1 MPETQTAQSPT
12 LAARNEGQSLWLDY
26 IRRSLMDSGQL
37 QRLVDEDALRGL
49 TSNPAIFQ
57 KAIGGSDEYD
67 DAIAAFLN
75 EDPTMEPGEIYE
87 RLAVEDIRR
96 AADILRPV
104 YDETGYDGVVSLE
117 VSPHLAHDTEGT
129 LEEAR
134 RLWDAVD
141 RPNLMIKVPATDEG
155 IPAIEQL
162 LSEGINV
169 NVTLMFSLDH
179 YEKVAQAYLDGLRRA
194 DDPSGIVSV
203 ASFFVS
209 RVAREVDTRL
219 EERGLTDE
227 VDVDGSDVAIA
238 NAKRAYQRFLEIFHG
253 DEFTDLREQ
262 GAFVQRPLWASTST
276 KDPSRSDVLYV
287 DSLIGRETV
296 NTIPPGT
303 LDAFRDHG
311 TVSGQTATDDLD
323 RADAVLRRLAEVGID
338 LDDVTETLQERGV
351 EKFSNP
357 FDDLMATLEQKR
369 NEIRDERPDP
379 VSFRLNGYEERVVE
393 RLQTWKTDDFACR
406 LWRHDPTL
414 WADEDTPEITNRLG
428 WLDLPEAMQD
438 QAEEITAFADSVK
451 DAFDDVVVLGMGGSS
466 LAPDGFSTVFD
477 AADGYPDLT
486 VLDSTHPDAVTALAD
501 DLDLA
506 RTLFVV
512 ASKSGTTTETL
523 SFFRYFWDRVSDVTD
538 TPGDHFVANTDPGS
552 NLEEL
557 GQERNFRAVFLA
569 PSDVGG
575 RYSALT
581 PFGLVPAA
589 LMGIDIAQLLDRAW
603 AAEAGS
609 DFCVE
614 APNNAGL
621 ALGAALGE
629 LATAGRSPETTSSL
643 RSGRDKVTFV
653 TSPTLDAFPAWQEQ
667 LIAES
672 TGKDDTGIVPVAD
685 EPLAGP
691 EAYGDDR
698 VFVYFYLDGEQDR
711 DTVDTLEALED
722 AGHPVIS
729 IRLDDRYDLAREMYR
744 WEMGVASAGAILGI
758 HPFNQPNVEA
768 AKRLARE
775 AMRAEDGA
783 GGETRTI
790 AADDEAVLEQ
800 ELADWLDAADDTSY
814 LGVQAYL
821 APTDETTAALHDLV
835 SALRDRTGL
844 ATTLGYGPRFL
855 HSTGQ
860 LHKGGPPNGLF
871 LQLVDTPRDDVPV
884 PETDFTFKELIA
896 AQATGDY
903 QALQDADRTVLRVRV
918 EADSLGDLVET
929 IRAR

>member
-1 MPETQTAQSPT
+1 MPETKAAQSPT

-26 IRRSLMDSGQL
+26 IRRSLMASGQL
-37 QRLVDEDALRGL
+37 DRLIEEDALRGL

-67 DAIAAFLN
+67 EAIAAFLGEN
-75 EDPTMEPGEIYE
+75 PEMDAGEIYE

-104 YDETGYDGVVSLE
+104 YDETGIDGVVSLE

-129 LEEAR
+129 IEEAR

-194 DDPSGIVSV
+194 DDPTGIVSV

-219 EERGLTDE
+219 DERGLADE
-227 VDVDGSDVAIA
+227 VGFDGSDVAIA
-238 NAKRAYQRFLEIFHG
+238 NAKRAYQRFREIFHG
-253 DEFTDLREQ
+253 DAFADLHEQ
-262 GAFVQRPLWASTST
+262 GAHVQRPLWASTST

-287 DSLIGRETV
+287 ESLIGAETV
-296 NTIPPGT
+296 NTIPPDT

-311 TVSGQTATDDLD
+311 TVTGQTVTDDLD
-323 RADAVLRRLAEVGID
+323 RADAVLTRLAEVGID

-357 FDDLMATLEQKR
+357 FDDLMDTLALKR
-369 NEIRDERPDP
+369 EEIRDERPDP
-379 VSFRLNGYEERVVE
+379 VSFHLGGHEDRVVE
-393 RLQTWKTDDFACR
+393 RLHAWQNDDFACR
-406 LWRHDPTL
+406 MWRRDPTL
-414 WADEDTPEITNRLG
+414 WAEEDTPEITNRLG
-428 WLDLPEAMQD
+428 WLNLPESMQE

-466 LAPDGFSTVFD
+466 LAPDVFGKVFD

-501 DLDLA
+501 DLALE

-523 SFFRYFWDRVSDVTD
+523 SFFRYFWDRVSGVTD

-552 NLEEL
+552 DLVALGEER
-557 GQERNFRAVFLA
+557 GFRAVFRA
-569 PSDVGG
+569 PPDVGG

-589 LMGIDIAQLLDRAW
+589 LMGIDLQRLLDRAW

-621 ALGAALGE
+621 ELGAALGE
-629 LATAGRSPETTSSL
+629 LATAGR
-643 RSGRDKVTFV
+643 DKVTFV
-653 TSPTLDAFPAWQEQ
+653 TSPSLEAFPAWQEQ

-672 TGKDDTGIVPVAD
+672 TGKDDTGIVPVD
-685 EPLAGP
+685 GEPLAGP
-691 EAYGDDR
+691 KAYGDDR
-698 VFVYFYLDGEQDR
+698 IFVYFYLDGEQDR
-711 DTVDTLEALED
+711 ATIGKLDALEE

-744 WEMGVASAGAILGI
+744 WEMGVAAAGATLGI

-768 AKRLARE
+768 AKRLATE
-775 AMRAEDGA
+775 AMNAEDGA
-783 GGETRTI
+783 GGNVGGQTRTI
-790 AADDEAVLEQ
+790 VADDTGALQQAVGDWLGAADE
-800 ELADWLDAADDTSY
+800 TSY

-821 APTDETTAALHDLV
+821 APTAAAEEALRTLQET
-835 SALRDRTGL
+835 LRDRTGL

-871 LQLVDTPRDDVPV
+871 LQLVDTPSDEVSV
-884 PETDFTFKELIA
+884 PETDYTFTELIA

-903 QALQDADRTVLRVRV
+903 QALQEADRTVLRVRA
-918 EADSLGDLVET
+918 EASDLSRLVDAIE
-929 IRAR
+929 AQSA

>member
-1 MPETQTAQSPT
+1 MPETKAAQSPT

-26 IRRSLMDSGQL
+26 IRRSLMASGQL
-37 QRLVDEDALRGL
+37 DRLIEEDALRGL

-67 DAIAAFLN
+67 EAIAAFLGEN
-75 EDPTMEPGEIYE
+75 PEMDAGEIYE

-104 YDETGYDGVVSLE
+104 YDETGIDGVVSLE

-129 LEEAR
+129 IEEAR

-194 DDPSGIVSV
+194 DDPTGIVSV

-219 EERGLTDE
+219 DERGLADE
-227 VDVDGSDVAIA
+227 VGFDGSDVAIA
-238 NAKRAYQRFLEIFHG
+238 NAKRAYQRFREIFHG
-253 DEFTDLREQ
+253 DAFADLREQ
-262 GAFVQRPLWASTST
+262 GAHVQRPLWASTST

-287 DSLIGRETV
+287 ESLIGAETV
-296 NTIPPGT
+296 NTIPPDT

-311 TVSGQTATDDLD
+311 TVTGQTVTDDLD
-323 RADAVLRRLAEVGID
+323 RADAVLTRLAEVGID

-357 FDDLMATLEQKR
+357 FDDLMDTLALKR
-369 NEIRDERPDP
+369 EEIRDERPDP
-379 VSFRLNGYEERVVE
+379 VSFHLGGHEDRVVE
-393 RLQTWKTDDFACR
+393 RLHAWQNDDFACR
-406 LWRHDPTL
+406 MWRRDPTL
-414 WADEDTPEITNRLG
+414 WAEEDTPEITNRLG
-428 WLDLPEAMQD
+428 WLNLPESMQE

-466 LAPDGFSTVFD
+466 LAPDVFGKVFD

-501 DLDLA
+501 DLALE

-523 SFFRYFWDRVSDVTD
+523 SFFRYFWDRVSGVTD

-552 NLEEL
+552 DLVALGEER
-557 GQERNFRAVFLA
+557 GFRAVFRA
-569 PSDVGG
+569 PPDVGG

-589 LMGIDIAQLLDRAW
+589 LMGIDLQRLLDRAW

-621 ALGAALGE
+621 ELGAALGE
-629 LATAGRSPETTSSL
+629 LATAGR
-643 RSGRDKVTFV
+643 DKVTFV
-653 TSPTLDAFPAWQEQ
+653 TSPSLEAFPAWQEQ

-672 TGKDDTGIVPVAD
+672 TGKDDTGIVPVD
-685 EPLAGP
+685 GEPLAGP
-691 EAYGDDR
+691 KAYGDDR

-711 DTVDTLEALED
+711 ATIGKLDALEE

-744 WEMGVASAGAILGI
+744 WEMGVAAAGAILGI

-768 AKRLARE
+768 AKRLATE
-775 AMRAEDGA
+775 AMNAEDGA
-783 GGETRTI
+783 GGNVGGQTRTI
-790 AADDEAVLEQ
+790 VADDTGALQQAVGDWLGAADE
-800 ELADWLDAADDTSY
+800 TSY

-821 APTDETTAALHDLV
+821 APTAATEEALRTLQET
-835 SALRDRTGL
+835 LRDRTGL

-871 LQLVDTPRDDVPV
+871 LQLVDTPSDEVSV
-884 PETDFTFKELIA
+884 PETDYTFTELIA

-903 QALQDADRTVLRVRV
+903 QALQEADRTVLRVRA
-918 EADSLGDLVET
+918 EASDLSRLVDAIE
-929 IRAR
+929 AQSA

>member
-1 MPETQTAQSPT
+1 MPETKAAQSPT

-26 IRRSLMDSGQL
+26 IRRSLMASGQL
-37 QRLVDEDALRGL
+37 DRLIEEDALRGL

-67 DAIAAFLN
+67 EAIAAFLGEN
-75 EDPTMEPGEIYE
+75 PEMDAGEIYE

-104 YDETGYDGVVSLE
+104 YDETGIDGVVSLE

-129 LEEAR
+129 IEEAR

-194 DDPSGIVSV
+194 DDPTGIVSV

-219 EERGLTDE
+219 DERGLADE
-227 VDVDGSDVAIA
+227 VGFDGSDVAIA
-238 NAKRAYQRFLEIFHG
+238 NAKRAYQRFREIFHG
-253 DEFTDLREQ
+253 DAFADLREQ
-262 GAFVQRPLWASTST
+262 GAHVQRPLWASTST

-287 DSLIGRETV
+287 ESLIGAETV
-296 NTIPPGT
+296 NTIPPDT

-311 TVSGQTATDDLD
+311 TVTGQTVTDDLD
-323 RADAVLRRLAEVGID
+323 RADTVLNRLAEVGID

-357 FDDLMATLEQKR
+357 FDDLMNTLALKR
-369 NEIRDERPDP
+369 EEIRDERPDP
-379 VSFRLNGYEERVVE
+379 VSFHLGGHEDRVVE
-393 RLQTWKTDDFACR
+393 RLHAWQNDDFACR
-406 LWRHDPTL
+406 MWRRDPTL
-414 WADEDTPEITNRLG
+414 WAEEDTPEITNRLG
-428 WLDLPEAMQD
+428 WLNLPESMQE
-438 QAEEITAFADSVK
+438 QAEEITSFADSVK

-466 LAPDGFSTVFD
+466 LAPDVFGKVFD

-501 DLDLA
+501 DLALE

-523 SFFRYFWDRVSDVTD
+523 SFFRYFWDRVSGVTD

-552 NLEEL
+552 DLVALGEER
-557 GQERNFRAVFLA
+557 GFRAVFRA
-569 PSDVGG
+569 PPDVGG

-589 LMGIDIAQLLDRAW
+589 LMGIDLQRLLDRAW

-621 ALGAALGE
+621 ELGAALGE
-629 LATAGRSPETTSSL
+629 LATAGR
-643 RSGRDKVTFV
+643 DKVTFV
-653 TSPTLDAFPAWQEQ
+653 TSPSLEAFPAWQEQ

-672 TGKDDTGIVPVAD
+672 TGKDDTGIVPVD
-685 EPLAGP
+685 GEPLAGP
-691 EAYGDDR
+691 KAYGDDR

-711 DTVDTLEALED
+711 ATIGKLDALEE

-744 WEMGVASAGAILGI
+744 WEMGVAAAGAILGI

-768 AKRLARE
+768 AKRLATE
-775 AMRAEDGA
+775 AMNAEDGA
-783 GGETRTI
+783 GGNVGGQTRTI
-790 AADDEAVLEQ
+790 VADDTGALQQAVGDWLGAADE
-800 ELADWLDAADDTSY
+800 TSY

-821 APTDETTAALHDLV
+821 APTAATEEALRTLQET
-835 SALRDRTGL
+835 LRDRTGL

-871 LQLVDTPRDDVPV
+871 LQLVDTPSDEVSV
-884 PETDFTFKELIA
+884 PETDYTFTELIA

-903 QALQDADRTVLRVRV
+903 QALQEADRTVLRVRA
-918 EADSLGDLVET
+918 EASDLSRLVDAIE
-929 IRAR
+929 AQSA

>member
-1 MPETQTAQSPT
+1 MPETKAAQSPT

-26 IRRSLMDSGQL
+26 IRRSLMASGQL
-37 QRLVDEDALRGL
+37 DRLIEEDALRGL

-67 DAIAAFLN
+67 EAIAAFLGEN
-75 EDPTMEPGEIYE
+75 PEMDAGEIYE

-104 YDETGYDGVVSLE
+104 YDETGIDGVVSLE

-129 LEEAR
+129 IEEAR

-194 DDPSGIVSV
+194 DDPTGIVSV

-219 EERGLTDE
+219 DERGLADE
-227 VDVDGSDVAIA
+227 VGFDGSDVAIA
-238 NAKRAYQRFLEIFHG
+238 NAKRAYQRFREIFHG
-253 DEFTDLREQ
+253 DAFADLREQ
-262 GAFVQRPLWASTST
+262 GAHVQRPLWASTST

-287 DSLIGRETV
+287 ESLIGAETV
-296 NTIPPGT
+296 NTIPPDT

-311 TVSGQTATDDLD
+311 TVTGQTVTDDLD
-323 RADAVLRRLAEVGID
+323 RADAVLNRLAEVGID

-357 FDDLMATLEQKR
+357 FDDLMDTLALKR
-369 NEIRDERPDP
+369 EEIRDERPDP
-379 VSFRLNGYEERVVE
+379 VSFHLGGHEDRVVE
-393 RLQTWKTDDFACR
+393 RLHAWQNDDFACR
-406 LWRHDPTL
+406 MWRRDPTL
-414 WADEDTPEITNRLG
+414 WAEEDTPEITNRLG
-428 WLDLPEAMQD
+428 WLNLPESMQE

-466 LAPDGFSTVFD
+466 LAPDVFGKVFD

-501 DLDLA
+501 DLALE

-523 SFFRYFWDRVSDVTD
+523 SFFRYFWDRVSGVTD

-552 NLEEL
+552 DLVALGEER
-557 GQERNFRAVFLA
+557 GFRAVFRA
-569 PSDVGG
+569 PPDVGG

-589 LMGIDIAQLLDRAW
+589 LMGIDLQRLLDRAW

-621 ALGAALGE
+621 ELGAALGE
-629 LATAGRSPETTSSL
+629 LATAGR
-643 RSGRDKVTFV
+643 DKVTFV
-653 TSPTLDAFPAWQEQ
+653 TSPSLEAFPAWQEQ

-672 TGKDDTGIVPVAD
+672 TGKDDTGIVPVD
-685 EPLAGP
+685 GEPLAGP
-691 EAYGDDR
+691 KAYGDDR

-711 DTVDTLEALED
+711 ATIGKLDALEE

-744 WEMGVASAGAILGI
+744 WEMGVAAAGAILGI

-768 AKRLARE
+768 AKRLATE
-775 AMRAEDGA
+775 AMNAEDGA
-783 GGETRTI
+783 GGNVGGQTRTI
-790 AADDEAVLEQ
+790 VADDTGALQQAVGDWLGAADE
-800 ELADWLDAADDTSY
+800 TSY

-821 APTDETTAALHDLV
+821 APTAATEEALRTLQET
-835 SALRDRTGL
+835 LRDRTGL

-871 LQLVDTPRDDVPV
+871 LQLVDTPSDEVSV
-884 PETDFTFKELIA
+884 PETDYTFTELIA

-903 QALQDADRTVLRVRV
+903 QALQEADRTVLRVRA
-918 EADSLGDLVET
+918 EASDLSRLVDAIE
-929 IRAR
+929 AQSA

>member
-1 MPETQTAQSPT
+1 MPETKAAQSPT

-26 IRRSLMDSGQL
+26 IRRSLMASGQL
-37 QRLVDEDALRGL
+37 DRLIEEDALRGL

-67 DAIAAFLN
+67 EAIAAFLGEN
-75 EDPTMEPGEIYE
+75 PEMDAGEIYE

-104 YDETGYDGVVSLE
+104 YDETGIDGVVSLE

-129 LEEAR
+129 IEEAR

-194 DDPSGIVSV
+194 DDPTGIVSV

-219 EERGLTDE
+219 DERGLADE
-227 VDVDGSDVAIA
+227 VGFNGSDVAIA
-238 NAKRAYQRFLEIFHG
+238 NAKRAYQRFREIFHG
-253 DEFTDLREQ
+253 DAFADLREQ
-262 GAFVQRPLWASTST
+262 GAHVQRPLWASTST

-287 DSLIGRETV
+287 ESLIGAETV
-296 NTIPPGT
+296 NTIPPDT

-311 TVSGQTATDDLD
+311 TVTGQTVTDDLD
-323 RADAVLRRLAEVGID
+323 RADTVLNRLAEVGID

-357 FDDLMATLEQKR
+357 FDDLMNTLALKR
-369 NEIRDERPDP
+369 EEIRDERPDP
-379 VSFRLNGYEERVVE
+379 VSFHLGGHEDRVVE
-393 RLQTWKTDDFACR
+393 RLHAWQNDDFACR
-406 LWRHDPTL
+406 MWRRDPTL
-414 WADEDTPEITNRLG
+414 WAEEDTPEITNRLG
-428 WLDLPEAMQD
+428 WLNLPESMQE
-438 QAEEITAFADSVK
+438 QAEEITSFADSVK

-466 LAPDGFSTVFD
+466 LAPDVFGKVFD

-501 DLDLA
+501 DLALE

-523 SFFRYFWDRVSDVTD
+523 SFFRYFWDRVSGVTD

-552 NLEEL
+552 DLVALGEER
-557 GQERNFRAVFLA
+557 GFRAVFRA
-569 PSDVGG
+569 PPDVGG

-589 LMGIDIAQLLDRAW
+589 LMGIDLQRLLDRAW

-621 ALGAALGE
+621 ELGAALGE
-629 LATAGRSPETTSSL
+629 LATAGR
-643 RSGRDKVTFV
+643 DKVTFV
-653 TSPTLDAFPAWQEQ
+653 TSPSLEAFPAWQEQ

-672 TGKDDTGIVPVAD
+672 TGKDDTGIVPVD
-685 EPLAGP
+685 GEPLAGP
-691 EAYGDDR
+691 KAYGDDR

-711 DTVDTLEALED
+711 ATIGKLDALEE

-744 WEMGVASAGAILGI
+744 WEMGVAAAGAILGI

-768 AKRLARE
+768 AKRLATE
-775 AMRAEDGA
+775 AMNAEDGA
-783 GGETRTI
+783 GGNVGGQTRTI
-790 AADDEAVLEQ
+790 VADDTGALRQAVGDWLGAADE
-800 ELADWLDAADDTSY
+800 TSY

-821 APTDETTAALHDLV
+821 APTAATEEALRTLQET
-835 SALRDRTGL
+835 LRDRTGL

-871 LQLVDTPRDDVPV
+871 LQLVDTPSDEVSV
-884 PETDFTFKELIA
+884 PETDYTFTELIA

-903 QALQDADRTVLRVRV
+903 QALQEADRTVLRVRA
-918 EADSLGDLVET
+918 EASDLSRLVDAIE
-929 IRAR
+929 AQSA

>member
-1 MPETQTAQSPT
+1 MPETKAAPPPT
-12 LAARNEGQSLWLDY
+12 LAAREEGQSLWLDY
-26 IRRSLMDSGQL
+26 IRRSLMSSGQL
-37 QRLVDEDALRGL
+37 DRLIEEDALRGL

-67 DAIAAFLN
+67 DAIAAFLD
-75 EDPTMEPGEIYE
+75 EDPSMQPSEIYE
-87 RLAVEDIRR
+87 RLAIEDIRR

-104 YDETGYDGVVSLE
+104 YDETGVDGVVSLE
-117 VSPHLAHDTEGT
+117 VSPHLAHDTGGT
-129 LEEAR
+129 IEEAR

-141 RPNLMIKVPATDEG
+141 RPNLMIKVPATDAG

-209 RVAREVDTRL
+209 RVAREVDNRL
-219 EERGLTDE
+219 DERGLTDE
-227 VDVDGSDVAIA
+227 VDFDGSDVAIA
-238 NAKRAYQRFLEIFHG
+238 NAKRAYQRFREIFHG
-253 DEFTDLREQ
+253 DTFADLREQ

-276 KDPSRSDVLYV
+276 KDPTRSDVLYV
-287 DSLIGRETV
+287 ESLIGEQTV
-296 NTIPPGT
+296 NTVPPDT

-311 TVSGQTATDDLD
+311 TVRGQTVTAGLD
-323 RADAVLRRLAEVGID
+323 RAEEVLQRLDDVGID

-351 EKFSNP
+351 EKFVDP
-357 FDDLMATLEQKR
+357 FDDLMETLEQKR
-369 NEIRDERPDP
+369 EEISDQATDP
-379 VSFRLNGYEERVVE
+379 VSFDLGGYEDRVVQ
-393 RLQTWKTDDFACR
+393 RLRTWQTDDFACR
-406 LWRHDPTL
+406 VWRRDPTL

-428 WLDLPEAMQD
+428 WLDLPESMQGE
-438 QAEEITAFADSVK
+438 AEKITAFADSVK
-451 DAFDDVVVLGMGGSS
+451 DEFDEVVVLGMGGSS
-466 LAPDGFSTVFD
+466 LAPDVFGKVFD
-477 AADGYPDLT
+477 AKDGYPDLR

-501 DLDLA
+501 ELPLD

-523 SFFRYFWDRVSDVTD
+523 SFFRYFWDQVSEVTD

-557 GQERNFRAVFLA
+557 GRKRNFRAVFLA
-569 PSDVGG
+569 PPDVGG

-589 LMGIDIAQLLDRAW
+589 LMGIDIKNLLDRAW
-603 AAEAGS
+603 SASEAS
-609 DFCVE
+609 AFCVE

-621 ALGAALGE
+621 ELGAALGE
-629 LATAGRSPETTSSL
+629 LAEA
-643 RSGRDKVTFV
+643 GRDKVTFV

-672 TGKDDTGIVPVAD
+672 TGKDDTGIVPIAD
-685 EPLAGP
+685 EPLADP
-691 EAYGDDR
+691 DTYGNDR
-698 VFVYFYLDGEQDR
+698 VFVYFYLRKPSEQDR
-711 DTVDTLEALED
+711 DTIETLDALDEAR
-722 AGHPVIS
+722 HPVIR

-744 WEMGVASAGAILGI
+744 WEMGVASAGAVLGI

-775 AMRAEDGA
+775 AMQSDDGA
-783 GGETRTI
+783 SGDTRTI
-790 AADDEAVLEQ
+790 VADDTGALEQ
-800 ELADWLDAADDTSY
+800 ALGDWLDAADATSY

-821 APTDETTAALHDLV
+821 APTDETTEALNDLV
-835 SALRDRTGL
+835 STLRDRTGL

-871 LQLVDTPRDDVPV
+871 LQLVDTPSDDVPV
-884 PETDFTFKELIA
+884 PETDYTFKELIA
-896 AQATGDY
+896 AQSTGDY
-903 QALQDADRTVLRVRV
+903 QALQETDHTVLRVRV
-918 EADSLGDLVET
+918 DPSELGRIVGAIEAQGK
-929 IRAR
+929 

>member
-1 MPETQTAQSPT
+1 MPETQAASTPT
-12 LAARNEGQSLWLDY
+12 RAVREEGQSLWLDY
-26 IRRSLMDSGQL
+26 IRRSLVTSGQL
-37 QRLVDEDALRGL
+37 DRLIEEDALRGL

-67 DAIAAFLN
+67 EAIAAFLD
-75 EDPTMEPGEIYE
+75 EDPSMDAAALYE

-96 AADILRPV
+96 AADALRPV
-104 YDETGYDGVVSLE
+104 YDETGVDGVVSLE

-129 LEEAR
+129 VEEAR
-134 RLWDAVD
+134 RLWNAVH
-141 RPNLMIKVPATDEG
+141 RPNIMIKVPATEAG

-179 YEKVAQAYLDGLRRA
+179 YEKVAQAYLDGLHRA
-194 DDPSGIVSV
+194 DDPTGIISV

-219 EERGLTDE
+219 EERGLADD
-227 VDVDGSDVAIA
+227 VDFDGSDVAIA
-238 NAKRAYQRFLEIFHG
+238 NAKMVYQRFREIFHG
-253 DEFTDLREQ
+253 EAFADLRDQ

-287 DSLIGRETV
+287 ESLIGDQTV
-296 NTIPPGT
+296 NTIPPHT

-311 TVSGQTATDDLD
+311 TVAGQTVTDDLD
-323 RADAVLRRLAEVGID
+323 RATAVLDRLEEVGID

-351 EKFSNP
+351 KKFVAP
-357 FDDLMATLEQKR
+357 FDDLMETLEEKR
-369 NEIRDERPDP
+369 EEIAGHSPDP
-379 VSFRLNGYEERVVE
+379 VSFHLGGYEGRVVG
-393 RLQTWKTDDFACR
+393 RLQTWQNEDFACR

-428 WLDLPEAMQD
+428 WLDLPEAMQEEV
-438 QAEEITAFADSVK
+438 EEIEAFADGVK
-451 DAFDDVVVLGMGGSS
+451 DDFGDVVVLGMGGSS
-466 LAPDGFSTVFD
+466 LAPDVYSKVFG
-477 AADGYPDLT
+477 AAEGYPDVT
-486 VLDSTHPDAVTALAD
+486 VLDSTHPSAVQTLEAE
-501 DLDLA
+501 LDLSK
-506 RTLFVV
+506 TLFVV

-523 SFFRYFWDRVSDVTD
+523 SFFRYFWDRVREITD

-552 NLEEL
+552 NLEKIGREH
-557 GQERNFRAVFLA
+557 NFRAVFLA

-589 LMGIDIAQLLDRAW
+589 LMGADLSTMLERAW
-603 AAEAGS
+603 SAEEAS
-609 DFCVE
+609 AFCVE
-614 APNNAGL
+614 APQNAGL
-621 ALGAALGE
+621 ELGAALGE
-629 LATAGRSPETTSSL
+629 LAEA
-643 RSGRDKVTFV
+643 GRDKVTFV
-653 TSPTLDAFPAWQEQ
+653 TSPSLDSVPAWLEQ

-691 EAYGDDR
+691 ETYGDDR
-698 VFVYFYLDGEQDR
+698 VFVYLYLDGEQDR
-711 DTVDTLEALED
+711 ATIERLDALDEA
-722 AGHPVIS
+722 GYPVIS
-729 IRLDDRYDLAREMYR
+729 TRLDDEYDLTREMYR
-744 WEMGVASAGAILGI
+744 WEMGVAAAGAVLGI

-775 AMRAEDGA
+775 AMQSRQSSGGA

-790 AADDEAVLEQ
+790 VADDAGALEQ
-800 ELADWLDAADDTSY
+800 ALANWVDAADPTSY
-814 LGVQAYL
+814 IGVQAYL
-821 APTDETTAALHDLV
+821 APTDETTRRLRDLV
-835 SALRDRTGL
+835 TALRDGTGL

-871 LQLVDTPRDDVPV
+871 LQLVDTPTDEVPV
-884 PETDFTFKELIA
+884 PETDYTFKELIA

-903 QALQDADRTVLRVRV
+903 QALREADRTVLRVRV
-918 EADSLGDLVET
+918 DEASLRTLIEAVEGQVE
-929 IRAR
+929 

>member
-1 MPETQTAQSPT
+1 MPETKAAQSPT

-26 IRRSLMDSGQL
+26 IRRSLMASGQL
-37 QRLVDEDALRGL
+37 DRLIEEDALRGL

-67 DAIAAFLN
+67 EAIAAFLGEN
-75 EDPTMEPGEIYE
+75 PEMDAGEIYE

-104 YDETGYDGVVSLE
+104 YDETGIDGVVSLE

-129 LEEAR
+129 IEEAR

-162 LSEGINV
+162 LSERINV

-194 DDPSGIVSV
+194 DDPTGIVSV

-219 EERGLTDE
+219 DERGLADE
-227 VDVDGSDVAIA
+227 VGFDGSDVAIA
-238 NAKRAYQRFLEIFHG
+238 NAKRAYQRFREIFHG
-253 DEFTDLREQ
+253 DAFADLREQ
-262 GAFVQRPLWASTST
+262 GAYVQRPLWASTST

-287 DSLIGRETV
+287 ESLIGAETV
-296 NTIPPGT
+296 NTIPPDT

-311 TVSGQTATDDLD
+311 TVTGQTVTDDLD
-323 RADAVLRRLAEVGID
+323 RADAVLTRLAEVGID

-357 FDDLMATLEQKR
+357 FDDLMDTLALKR
-369 NEIRDERPDP
+369 EEIRNERPDP
-379 VSFRLNGYEERVVE
+379 VSFHLGGHEDRVVE
-393 RLQTWKTDDFACR
+393 RLHAWQNDDFACR
-406 LWRHDPTL
+406 MWRRDPTL
-414 WADEDTPEITNRLG
+414 WAEEDTPEITNRLG
-428 WLDLPEAMQD
+428 WLNLPESMQE
-438 QAEEITAFADSVK
+438 QAEEITSFADSVK

-466 LAPDGFSTVFD
+466 LAPDVFGKVFD

-501 DLDLA
+501 DLALE

-523 SFFRYFWDRVSDVTD
+523 SFFRYFWDRVSGVTD

-552 NLEEL
+552 DLVALGEER
-557 GQERNFRAVFLA
+557 GSRAVFRA
-569 PSDVGG
+569 PPDVGG

-589 LMGIDIAQLLDRAW
+589 LMGIDLQRLLDRAW

-621 ALGAALGE
+621 ELGAALGE
-629 LATAGRSPETTSSL
+629 LATAGR
-643 RSGRDKVTFV
+643 DKVTFV
-653 TSPTLDAFPAWQEQ
+653 TSPSLEAFPAWQEQ

-672 TGKDDTGIVPVAD
+672 TGKDDTGIVPVD
-685 EPLAGP
+685 GEPLAGP
-691 EAYGDDR
+691 KAYGDDR

-711 DTVDTLEALED
+711 ATIGKLDALEE

-744 WEMGVASAGAILGI
+744 WEMGVAAAGAILGI

-768 AKRLARE
+768 AKRLATE
-775 AMRAEDGA
+775 AMNAEDGA
-783 GGETRTI
+783 GGNVGGQTRTI
-790 AADDEAVLEQ
+790 VADDTGALQQAVGDWLGAADE
-800 ELADWLDAADDTSY
+800 TSY

-821 APTDETTAALHDLV
+821 APTAATEEALRTLQET
-835 SALRDRTGL
+835 LRDRTGL

-871 LQLVDTPRDDVPV
+871 LQLVDTPSDEVSV
-884 PETDFTFKELIA
+884 PETDYTFTELIA

-903 QALQDADRTVLRVRV
+903 QALQEADRTVLRVRA
-918 EADSLGDLVET
+918 EASDVSRLVDAIE
-929 IRAR
+929 AQSA

>member
-1 MPETQTAQSPT
+1 MPETKAAQSPT

-26 IRRSLMDSGQL
+26 IRRSLMASGQL
-37 QRLVDEDALRGL
+37 DRLIEEDALRGL

-67 DAIAAFLN
+67 EAIAAFLGEN
-75 EDPTMEPGEIYE
+75 PEMDAGEIYE

-104 YDETGYDGVVSLE
+104 YDETGIDGVVSLE

-129 LEEAR
+129 IEEAR

-194 DDPSGIVSV
+194 DDPTGIVSV

-219 EERGLTDE
+219 DERGLADE
-227 VDVDGSDVAIA
+227 VGFDGSDVAIA
-238 NAKRAYQRFLEIFHG
+238 NAKRAYQRFREIFHG
-253 DEFTDLREQ
+253 DAFADLREQ
-262 GAFVQRPLWASTST
+262 GAHVQRPLWASTST

-287 DSLIGRETV
+287 ESLIGAETV
-296 NTIPPGT
+296 NTIPPDT

-311 TVSGQTATDDLD
+311 TVTGQTVTDDLD
-323 RADAVLRRLAEVGID
+323 RADAVLNRLAEVGID

-357 FDDLMATLEQKR
+357 FDDLMDTLALKR
-369 NEIRDERPDP
+369 EEIRDERPDP
-379 VSFRLNGYEERVVE
+379 VSFHLGGHEDRVVE
-393 RLQTWKTDDFACR
+393 RLHAWQNDDFACR
-406 LWRHDPTL
+406 MWRRDPTL
-414 WADEDTPEITNRLG
+414 WAEEDTPEITNRLG
-428 WLDLPEAMQD
+428 WLNLPESMQE

-466 LAPDGFSTVFD
+466 LAPDVFGKVFD

-501 DLDLA
+501 DLALE

-523 SFFRYFWDRVSDVTD
+523 SFFRYFWDRVSGVTD

-552 NLEEL
+552 DLVALGEER
-557 GQERNFRAVFLA
+557 GFRAVFRA
-569 PSDVGG
+569 PPDVGG

-589 LMGIDIAQLLDRAW
+589 LMGIDLQRLLDRAW

-621 ALGAALGE
+621 ELGAALGE
-629 LATAGRSPETTSSL
+629 LATAGR
-643 RSGRDKVTFV
+643 DKVTFV
-653 TSPTLDAFPAWQEQ
+653 TSPSLEAFPAWQEQ

-672 TGKDDTGIVPVAD
+672 TGKDDTGIVPVD
-685 EPLAGP
+685 GEPLAGP
-691 EAYGDDR
+691 KAYGDDR

-711 DTVDTLEALED
+711 ATIGKLDALEE

-744 WEMGVASAGAILGI
+744 WEMGVAAAGAILGI

-768 AKRLARE
+768 AKRLATE
-775 AMRAEDGA
+775 AMNAEDGA
-783 GGETRTI
+783 GGNVGGQTRTI
-790 AADDEAVLEQ
+790 VADDTGALQQAVGDWLGAADE
-800 ELADWLDAADDTSY
+800 TSY

-821 APTDETTAALHDLV
+821 APTAATEKALRTLQET
-835 SALRDRTGL
+835 LRDRTGL

-871 LQLVDTPRDDVPV
+871 LQLVDTPSDEVSV
-884 PETDFTFKELIA
+884 PETDYTFTELIA

-903 QALQDADRTVLRVRV
+903 QALQEADRTVLRVRA
-918 EADSLGDLVET
+918 EASDLSRLVDAIE
-929 IRAR
+929 AQSA

>member
-1 MPETQTAQSPT
+1 MPETKAAQSPT

-26 IRRSLMDSGQL
+26 IRRSLMASGQL
-37 QRLVDEDALRGL
+37 DRLIEEDALRGL

-67 DAIAAFLN
+67 EAIAAFLGEN
-75 EDPTMEPGEIYE
+75 PEMDAGEIYE

-104 YDETGYDGVVSLE
+104 YDETGIDGVVSLE

-129 LEEAR
+129 IEEAR

-162 LSEGINV
+162 LSERINV

-194 DDPSGIVSV
+194 DDPTGIVSV

-219 EERGLTDE
+219 DERGLADE
-227 VDVDGSDVAIA
+227 VGFDGSDVAIA
-238 NAKRAYQRFLEIFHG
+238 NAKRAYQRFREIFHG
-253 DEFTDLREQ
+253 DAFADLREQ
-262 GAFVQRPLWASTST
+262 GAYVQRPLWASTST

-287 DSLIGRETV
+287 ESLIGAETV
-296 NTIPPGT
+296 NTIPPDT

-311 TVSGQTATDDLD
+311 TVTGQTVTDDLD
-323 RADAVLRRLAEVGID
+323 RADAVLTRLAEVGID

-357 FDDLMATLEQKR
+357 FDDLMDTLALKR
-369 NEIRDERPDP
+369 EEIRDERPDP
-379 VSFRLNGYEERVVE
+379 VSFHLGGHEDRVVE
-393 RLQTWKTDDFACR
+393 RLHAWQNDDFACR
-406 LWRHDPTL
+406 MWRRDPTL
-414 WADEDTPEITNRLG
+414 WAEEDTPEITNRLG
-428 WLDLPEAMQD
+428 WLNLPESMQE
-438 QAEEITAFADSVK
+438 QAEEITSFADSVK

-466 LAPDGFSTVFD
+466 LAPDVFGKVFD

-501 DLDLA
+501 DLALE

-523 SFFRYFWDRVSDVTD
+523 SFFRYFWDRVSGVTD

-552 NLEEL
+552 DLVALGEER
-557 GQERNFRAVFLA
+557 GSRAVFRA
-569 PSDVGG
+569 PPDVGG

-589 LMGIDIAQLLDRAW
+589 LMGIDLQRLLDRAW

-621 ALGAALGE
+621 ELGAALGE
-629 LATAGRSPETTSSL
+629 LATAGR
-643 RSGRDKVTFV
+643 DKVTFV
-653 TSPTLDAFPAWQEQ
+653 TSPSLEAFPAWQEQ

-672 TGKDDTGIVPVAD
+672 TGKDDTGIVPVD
-685 EPLAGP
+685 GEPLAGP
-691 EAYGDDR
+691 KAYGDDR

-711 DTVDTLEALED
+711 ATIGKLDALEE

-744 WEMGVASAGAILGI
+744 WEMGVAAAGAILGI

-768 AKRLARE
+768 AKRLATE
-775 AMRAEDGA
+775 AMNAEDGA
-783 GGETRTI
+783 GGNVGGQTRTI
-790 AADDEAVLEQ
+790 VADDTGALQQAVGDWLGAADE
-800 ELADWLDAADDTSY
+800 TSY

-821 APTDETTAALHDLV
+821 APTAATEEALRTLQET
-835 SALRDRTGL
+835 LRDRTGL

-871 LQLVDTPRDDVPV
+871 LQLVDTPSDEVSV
-884 PETDFTFKELIA
+884 PETDYTFTELIA

-903 QALQDADRTVLRVRV
+903 QALQEADRTVLRVRA
-918 EADSLGDLVET
+918 EASDVSRLVDAIE
-929 IRAR
+929 AQSA

>member
-1 MPETQTAQSPT
+1 MPETEAATSPT
-12 LAARNEGQSLWLDY
+12 LAARAEGQSLWLDY
-26 IRRSLMDSGQL
+26 IRRSLMESGEL

-67 DAIAAFLN
+67 DAIAAFLE
-75 EDPTMEPGEIYE
+75 EDPSMDAGEIYE

-129 LEEAR
+129 IEEAR
-134 RLWDAVD
+134 RLWEAVD
-141 RPNLMIKVPATDEG
+141 RPNLMIKVSATDEG

-179 YEKVAQAYLDGLRRA
+179 YEKVAHAYLRGLRRA

-209 RVAREVDTRL
+209 RVAREVDNRL

-227 VDVDGSDVAIA
+227 VDFDGSDVAIA
-238 NAKRAYQRFLEIFHG
+238 NAKRAYRRFQEIFHG
-253 DEFTDLREQ
+253 DAFADLREQ

-287 DSLIGRETV
+287 ETLIGTETV
-296 NTIPPGT
+296 NTIPPHT

-311 TVSGQTATDDLD
+311 TVAGQTVTDDLD
-323 RADAVLRRLAEVGID
+323 RAEAVLEKLADAGID
-338 LDDVTETLQERGV
+338 LDDVTETLQTRGV
-351 EKFSNP
+351 EKFANP
-357 FDDLMATLEQKR
+357 FDDLMATLEKKRTKIRGQK
-369 NEIRDERPDP
+369 PDP
-379 VSFRLNGYEERVVE
+379 ISFHLHDVADRVAE
-393 RLQTWKTDDFACR
+393 RLDTWRETDFACR
-406 LWRHDPTL
+406 MWRHDPTL

-428 WLDLPEAMQD
+428 WLDLPDSMQE
-438 QAEEITAFADSVK
+438 QAEEITAFADDVHA
-451 DAFDDVVVLGMGGSS
+451 DFDDVVVLGMGGSS
-466 LAPDGFSTVFD
+466 LAPDVFGKVFD
-477 AADGYPDLT
+477 AADGYPELT
-486 VLDSTHPDAVTALAD
+486 VLDSTHPEAVQGLED

-557 GQERNFRAVFLA
+557 GEERDFRAVFLA
-569 PSDVGG
+569 PPDVGG

-589 LMGIDIAQLLDRAW
+589 LMGIDITQLLDRAW
-603 AAEAGS
+603 TAEAGS
-609 DFCVE
+609 DFCVD
-614 APNNAGL
+614 APNNSGL
-621 ALGAALGE
+621 ELGAALGE
-629 LATAGRSPETTSSL
+629 LAEA
-643 RSGRDKVTFV
+643 GRDKVTFV
-653 TSPTLDAFPAWQEQ
+653 TSPTLEAFPAWQEQ

-685 EPLAGP
+685 EPLTGP
-691 EAYGDDR
+691 EAYGEDR

-711 DTVDTLEALED
+711 ATIGKLDALDEA
-722 AGHPVIS
+722 GYPVIS
-729 IRLDDRYDLAREMYR
+729 VRLDDRYDLAREMYR
-744 WEMGVASAGAILGI
+744 WEMGVAAAGAVLGI

-768 AKRLARE
+768 AKRLAKE
-775 AMRAEDGA
+775 AMQSEDGA

-790 AADDEAVLEQ
+790 AADDEAVLAQ
-800 ELADWLDAADDTSY
+800 ELADWLDNADATSY

-821 APTDETTAALHDLV
+821 APSDETTDALTDLV
-835 SALRDRTGL
+835 STLRDRTGL

-871 LQLVDTPRDDVPV
+871 LQLVDGPRNEVPV
-884 PETDFTFKELIA
+884 PKTEYTFRELIA

-903 QALQDADRTVLRVRV
+903 QALQEAGRTVLRVRV
-918 EADSLGDLVET
+918 DASPLGNLAEVLRT
-929 IRAR
+929 R

>member
-1 MPETQTAQSPT
+1 MPETKAAQLPT
-12 LAARNEGQSLWLDY
+12 RVARDEGQSLWLDY
-26 IRRSLMDSGQL
+26 IRRSLMTSGQL
-37 QRLVDEDALRGL
+37 DRLIEEDALRGL

-67 DAIAAFLN
+67 DAIAAFLG
-75 EDPTMEPGEIYE
+75 EDPTMEASEIYE
-87 RLAVEDIRR
+87 RLAIEDIRR
-96 AADILRPV
+96 AADTLRPV
-104 YDETGYDGVVSLE
+104 YDETGVDGVVSLE

-129 LEEAR
+129 IEEAR

-141 RPNLMIKVPATDEG
+141 RPNLMIKVPATDAG

-209 RVAREVDTRL
+209 RVAREVDSRL
-219 EERGLTDE
+219 DECGLTDT
-227 VDVDGSDVAIA
+227 VNFDGSDVAIA
-238 NAKRAYQRFLEIFHG
+238 NAKKAYQRFREIFHG
-253 DEFTDLREQ
+253 EEFADLREQ

-276 KDPSRSDVLYV
+276 KDPTRSDVLYV
-287 DSLIGRETV
+287 ETLIGEQTV
-296 NTIPPGT
+296 NTIPPDT

-311 TVSGQTATDDLD
+311 TVSGQTVTDDLD
-323 RADAVLRRLAEVGID
+323 RADAVLRQLEEAGID

-351 EKFSNP
+351 NKFVDP
-357 FDDLMATLEQKR
+357 FDDLIDTLEQKR
-369 NEIRDERPDP
+369 EAIADESPDP
-379 VSFRLNGYEERVVE
+379 VSFDLGGYEERVVQ
-393 RLQTWKTDDFACR
+393 RLQTWQTDDFACR
-406 LWRHDPTL
+406 VWRRDPTL

-428 WLDLPEAMQD
+428 WLELPESMQGE
-438 QAEEITAFADSVK
+438 AEKIAAFANSVK
-451 DAFDDVVVLGMGGSS
+451 DDFDDVVVLGMGGSS
-466 LAPDGFSTVFD
+466 LAPDVYSKVFD
-477 AADGYPDLT
+477 AADGYPDLR
-486 VLDSTHPDAVTALAD
+486 VLDSTHPDAVTTLAD
-501 DLDLA
+501 ELPLD

-523 SFFRYFWDRVSDVTD
+523 SFFRYFWDRVSEITD

-557 GQERNFRAVFLA
+557 GRTRNFRAVFLA
-569 PSDVGG
+569 PPDVGG

-589 LMGIDIAQLLDRAW
+589 LMGIDIKTLLDRAW
-603 AAEAGS
+603 SASEAS
-609 DFCVE
+609 AFCVE

-621 ALGAALGE
+621 ELGAALGE
-629 LATAGRSPETTSSL
+629 LAEA
-643 RSGRDKVTFV
+643 GRDKVTFV

-672 TGKDDTGIVPVAD
+672 TGKDDTGIVPVD
-685 EPLAGP
+685 GEPLSAPGS
-691 EAYGDDR
+691 YGDDR
-698 VFVYFYLDGEQDR
+698 VFVYFYLDGEQDP
-711 DTVDTLEALED
+711 DTAETLDALDE
-722 AGHPVIS
+722 AGHPVIR

-744 WEMGVASAGAILGI
+744 WEMGVAAAGAVLGI

-775 AMRAEDGA
+775 AMQSENGT

-790 AADDEAVLEQ
+790 VADDTGALEQ
-800 ELADWLDAADDTSY
+800 ELDDWLGEADATSY

-821 APTDETTAALHDLV
+821 PPTAEVDDALRTLQET
-835 SALRDRTGL
+835 LRDRTGL

-860 LHKGGPPNGLF
+860 LHKGGPANGLF
-871 LQLVDTPRDDVPV
+871 LQLVDTPDADVPV
-884 PETDFTFKELIA
+884 PETDYTFKELIA
-896 AQATGDY
+896 AQAAGDY
-903 QALQDADRTVLRVRV
+903 QALQEADRTVLRVRV
-918 EADSLGDLVET
+918 DSSNLGRIVDAIEAQ
-929 IRAR
+929 

>member
-1 MPETQTAQSPT
+1 MPETKAAQSPT

-26 IRRSLMDSGQL
+26 IRRSLMASGQL
-37 QRLVDEDALRGL
+37 DRLIEEDALRGL

-67 DAIAAFLN
+67 EAIAAFLGEN
-75 EDPTMEPGEIYE
+75 PEMDAGEIYE

-104 YDETGYDGVVSLE
+104 YDETGIDGVVSLE

-129 LEEAR
+129 IEEAR

-194 DDPSGIVSV
+194 DDPTGIVSV

-219 EERGLTDE
+219 DERGLADE
-227 VDVDGSDVAIA
+227 VGFDGSDVAIA
-238 NAKRAYQRFLEIFHG
+238 NAKRAYQRFREIFHG
-253 DEFTDLREQ
+253 DAFADLREQ
-262 GAFVQRPLWASTST
+262 GAYVQRPLWASTST

-287 DSLIGRETV
+287 ESLIGAETV
-296 NTIPPGT
+296 NTIPPDT

-311 TVSGQTATDDLD
+311 TVTGQTVTDDLD
-323 RADAVLRRLAEVGID
+323 RADAVLTRLAEVGID

-357 FDDLMATLEQKR
+357 FDDLMDTLALKR
-369 NEIRDERPDP
+369 EEIRDERPDP
-379 VSFRLNGYEERVVE
+379 VSFHLGGHEDRVVE
-393 RLQTWKTDDFACR
+393 RLHAWQNDDFACR
-406 LWRHDPTL
+406 MWRRDPTL
-414 WADEDTPEITNRLG
+414 WAEEDTPEITNRLG
-428 WLDLPEAMQD
+428 WLNLPESMQE

-466 LAPDGFSTVFD
+466 LAPDVFGKVFD

-501 DLDLA
+501 DLALE

-523 SFFRYFWDRVSDVTD
+523 SFFRYFWDRVSGVTD

-552 NLEEL
+552 DLVALGEER
-557 GQERNFRAVFLA
+557 GSRAVFRA
-569 PSDVGG
+569 PPDVGG

-589 LMGIDIAQLLDRAW
+589 LMGIDLQRLLDRAW

-621 ALGAALGE
+621 ELGAALGE
-629 LATAGRSPETTSSL
+629 LATAGR
-643 RSGRDKVTFV
+643 DKVTFV
-653 TSPTLDAFPAWQEQ
+653 TSPSLEAFPAWQEQ

-672 TGKDDTGIVPVAD
+672 TGKDDTGIVPVD
-685 EPLAGP
+685 GEPLAGP
-691 EAYGDDR
+691 KAYGDDR

-711 DTVDTLEALED
+711 ATIGKLDALEE

-744 WEMGVASAGAILGI
+744 WEMGVAAAGAILGI

-768 AKRLARE
+768 AKRLATE
-775 AMRAEDGA
+775 AMNAEDGA
-783 GGETRTI
+783 GGNVGGQTRTI
-790 AADDEAVLEQ
+790 VADDTGALQQAVGDWLGAADE
-800 ELADWLDAADDTSY
+800 TSY

-821 APTDETTAALHDLV
+821 APTAATEEALRTLQET
-835 SALRDRTGL
+835 LRDRTGL

-871 LQLVDTPRDDVPV
+871 LQLVDTPSDEVSV
-884 PETDFTFKELIA
+884 PETDYTFTELIA

-903 QALQDADRTVLRVRV
+903 QALQEADRTVLRVRA
-918 EADSLGDLVET
+918 EASDVSRLVDAIE
-929 IRAR
+929 AQSA

>member
-1 MPETQTAQSPT
+1 MPTPTARTAESPT
-12 LAARNEGQSLWLDY
+12 LALRDQDQSLWLDY
-26 IRRSLMDSGQL
+26 IRRSLMDSGRL
-37 QRLVDEDALRGL
+37 DRLVEEDALRGL

-57 KAIGGSDEYD
+57 TAIGGSDEYD
-67 DAIAAFLN
+67 DAMSAFLG
-75 EDPTMEPGEIYE
+75 EDPTMEAATIYE

-129 LEEAR
+129 VEEAR
-134 RLWDAVD
+134 RLWDAVG

-155 IPAIEQL
+155 IPAISQL

-169 NVTLMFSLDH
+169 NVTLMFSLGH

-209 RVAREVDTRL
+209 RVAREVDNRL
-219 EERGLTDE
+219 EEKGLTGE
-227 VDVDGSDVAIA
+227 VDFDGSDVAIA
-238 NAKRAYQRFLEIFHG
+238 NAKRAYRRFQEIFHG
-253 DEFTDLREQ
+253 DAFADLREQ

-276 KDPSRSDVLYV
+276 KDPARSDVLYV
-287 DSLIGRETV
+287 ESLIGKETV
-296 NTIPPGT
+296 NTIPPHT

-311 TVSGQTATDDLD
+311 TVAGQTVTDHLD
-323 RADAVLRRLAEVGID
+323 RAEEVLARLDDVGIN
-338 LDDVTETLQERGV
+338 LDDVTETLQTRGV
-351 EKFSNP
+351 KKFADP
-357 FDDLMATLEQKR
+357 FDNLMETLEAKR
-369 NEIRDERPDP
+369 EEIRGQKPDP
-379 VSFRLNGYEERVVE
+379 ISFHLHDYEDRVAE
-393 RLQTWKTDDFACR
+393 RLQTWKHEDFACR
-406 LWRHDPTL
+406 LWRRDPTL

-428 WLDLPEAMQD
+428 WLDLPDSMQE
-438 QAEEITAFADSVK
+438 QAEEITAFADDVH

-466 LAPDGFSTVFD
+466 LAPDVFSTVFD
-477 AADGYPDLT
+477 PADGYPDVT

-501 DLDLA
+501 DLALG
-506 RTLFVV
+506 RTLFIV

-523 SFFRYFWDRVSDVTD
+523 SFFRYFWARVSAITD
-538 TPGDHFVANTDPGS
+538 TPGDHFVATTDPGS

-557 GQERNFRAVFLA
+557 GQERDFRAVFRA
-569 PSDVGG
+569 PPDVGG

-589 LMGIDIAQLLDRAW
+589 LMGIDLKMLLDRAW

-609 DFCVE
+609 DFCVD
-614 APNNAGL
+614 APNNSGL
-621 ALGAALGE
+621 ELGAALGE
-629 LATAGRSPETTSSL
+629 LAEA
-643 RSGRDKVTFV
+643 GRDKITFV
-653 TSPTLDAFPAWQEQ
+653 PSPTLNSFPAWQEQ

-672 TGKDDTGIVPVAD
+672 TGKDDTGIVPVAS
-685 EPLAGP
+685 EPLADP
-691 EAYGDDR
+691 DHYGEDR

-711 DTVDTLEALED
+711 DTIGTLDALDE

-729 IRLDDRYDLAREMYR
+729 VRLDDRYDLTREMYR
-744 WEMGVASAGAILGI
+744 WEMGVAAAGSILGI

-775 AMRAEDGA
+775 AMQSRQPSGSAS
-783 GGETRTI
+783 GETRTV
-790 AADDEAVLEQ
+790 AADDVGTLAK
-800 ELADWLDAADDTSY
+800 ELADWLGAADATSY

-821 APTDETTAALHDLV
+821 APSDETTAALNTFV
-835 SALRDRTGL
+835 TALRKRTGL

-860 LHKGGPPNGLF
+860 MHKGGPPNGLF
-871 LQLVDTPRDDVPV
+871 LQLVDTPTNEVPV
-884 PETDFTFKELIA
+884 PETDYTFKELIA

-903 QALQDADRTVLRVRV
+903 QALQEADRTVLRVRV
-918 EADSLGDLVET
+918 DASSLGNLAES
-929 IRAR
+929 IRKQ